1 MERDD
6 KVNRVTECN
15 CAFPS
20 LWFLSYLSLYKNT
33 FNGSLDFI
41 VPTKRSLYSKRAPLG
56 LTKKNHM
63 VLFFPAQRLFMH
75 LLQNCRARRNRT
87 PLRSCSVKT
96 RTLIL
101 KGCQG
106 LRERGGAVSWEL
118 FTLSQMISSLE
129 RMDCNIESITG
140 CCCRGAFVWVAV
152 EQDGRAPH
160 KGEDYYCFTTED
172 PWVD

>member
-15 CAFPS
+15 CSFPI

-56 LTKKNHM
+56 LTKNIWS
-63 VLFFPAQRLFMH
+63 FSSPAQPLFMH
-75 LLQNCRARRNRT
+75 LLQNCRARRNLT

-101 KGCQG
+101 KRRLGQ
-106 LRERGGAVSWEL
+106 RERGGAVSWEL
-118 FTLSQMISSLE
+118 FTLNQMISSLG

-152 EQDGRAPH
+152 EQDGGAQH
-160 KGEDYYCFTTED
+160 KEEDYYCFTTED
-172 PWVD
+172 PWAD